1 MAHNTPQHTGRLI
14 AKLRSPNS
22 RFFVHIDRKADLSP
36 FNYLRSHD
44 TLFIAERESVYWA
57 DVSQIDAALKLVA
70 AALESEPRMER
81 FVLLSGADYPVRSRA
96 EVEDYLLDNLTTEYM
111 NLRRMPAPEVGKPIS
126 RLRNYRIPSGAAAWR
141 VKLVK
146 AGQRLD
152 LIPREREFAKIFGDI
167 VPFAGSQW
175 WAVSRAAAESFD
187 MFRTRYPQVHAYY
200 RNTEV
205 PDESYF
211 HTVLG
216 NSSFSSNVKRN
227 LTYTDW
233 SDGGP
238 SPATL
243 TAGHIDRLISEPVF
257 RGSDPYGSGD
267 ILFARKFPDE
277 SEVLTQMLDRSHR

>member
-152 LIPREREFAKIFGDI
+152 LIPREQ
-167 VPFAGSQW
+167 S
-175 WAVSRAAAESFD
+175 SR
-187 MFRTRYPQVHAYY
+187 RYSE
-200 RNTEV
+200 T
-205 PDESYF
+205 SC
-211 HTVLG
+211 
-216 NSSFSSNVKRN
+216 
-227 LTYTDW
+227 
-233 SDGGP
+233 P
-238 SPATL
+238 SPDPNGGQLAAQLPRALICSAQDTRRFMHTIEIPRFLMSPTSTL
-243 TAGHIDRLISEPVF
+243 C
-257 RGSDPYGSGD
+257 
-267 ILFARKFPDE
+267 
-277 SEVLTQMLDRSHR
+277 